1 MYLLLTVLMV
11 YKISKEDI
19 MKLCENEELVS
30 IDIKKLRTDD
40 FLITLK
46 GDSGII
52 KKFITKNL
60 ENLENLY

>member
-1 MYLLLTVLMV
+1 MCLLLTVLMV